1 MYVYILYI
9 QSNQNVFSSF
19 TMTVIV
25 TPLLSYKKT
34 NFLGELSNIF
44 LGLHS
49 FIRMADYL
57 IVNTTHMLVVNS
69 VSKLLS
75 VFQEQNTHTPSF
87 ALIQSWAGSET
98 SQDPE
103 IKVSML
109 VSMLVHKIN
118 ITYLLSTVLLWCIF
132 NQALMHFFG

>member
-9 QSNQNVFSSF
+9 HSNQNVFSSF

-109 VSMLVHKIN
+109 VSTQNKHHMFIINCFIVVHFQP
-118 ITYLLSTVLLWCIF
+118 SF
-132 NQALMHFFG
+132 NAFFF

>member
-1 MYVYILYI
+1 
-9 QSNQNVFSSF
+9 
-19 TMTVIV
+19 
-25 TPLLSYKKT
+25 
-34 NFLGELSNIF
+34 
-44 LGLHS
+44 
-49 FIRMADYL
+49 MADYL

-103 IKVSML
+103 IKVSMHVCVFMRYREIFQL
-109 VSMLVHKIN
+109 VL
-118 ITYLLSTVLLWCIF
+118 
-132 NQALMHFFG
+132 FFGGGFGG